1 MPESG
6 YGRHDSPRP
15 AAHGISFIVHNGYI
29 MCMTGKPIHASKVF
43 RTYSVRDGDLNQYG
57 IMHGGR
63 LLTLADEIG
72 YLAAHSHAAL
82 PCLTLG
88 VHRTRFHRPVHP
100 GQSLELRA
108 QVVLTGKSSLWTA
121 VDITAADTGGLV
133 MRSVFVYAAVDE
145 QLQPQRVAAA
155 EAHTGEERSMQSQM
169 KKLRRQVL
177 EDA

>member
-1 MPESG
+1 M
-6 YGRHDSPRP
+6 
-15 AAHGISFIVHNGYI
+15 HGISIIVHNSYI
-29 MCMTGKPIHASKVF
+29 MYMTGKPMHASKVF
-43 RTYSVRDGDLNQYG
+43 RTYSVRNEDMNQYG

-88 VHRTRFHRPVHP
+88 VHRTRFHRPVQP

-108 QVVLTGKSSLWTA
+108 QVVLAGKSSLWTS
-121 VDITAADTGGLV
+121 VDITAADTGSLV

-145 QLQPQRVAAA
+145 ALQPQNVDAV
-155 EAHTGEERSMQSQM
+155 EAQTGEEKAMQSQM

-177 EDA
+177 ENA